1 MTLPSVEDM
10 TDWLTSYIECI
21 ESGRQ
26 VIEMDFPPADLFP
39 NRAKGRHWGAL
50 YKTRSDYREL
60 AYFQAKSQLK
70 NWKYL
75 GHRIRLDLT
84 FEMPDKRH
92 RDADNC
98 LAAAKGAL
106 DGLADALFVNDRLFD
121 PITIHRK
128 VGKKPGRLIIKVF
141 QENTP

>member
-1 MTLPSVEDM
+1 MTLPNEEGL
-10 TDWLTSYIECI
+10 TALLTSLKECI
-21 ESGRQ
+21 ESVPQ

-39 NRAKGRHWGAL
+39 NRAKGRHWASL

-70 NWKYL
+70 NWK
-75 GHRIRLDLT
+75 HRGRPIKLDLI

-128 VGKKPGRLIIKVF
+128 AGSKPGKLVIKLK
-141 QENTP
+141 EHTP